1 VKELFVPK
9 SFSRDSAKKIAVVNE
24 ILEGYEAEGYRLT
37 LRQLYYQLVSRGHV
51 ENSVKSYKRIGALV
65 SDARLAGM
73 VDWEMIEDRGRTIKS
88 PVCWNNPAEI
98 VDAAERGFAID
109 KWEDQDSYAEVMVE
123 KDALS
128 GVLWPVCS
136 RLNISFMANKGY
148 SSSSA
153 MYEAG
158 ARLQGKMDQGKK
170 VSIFYLGDHDP
181 SGIDMTRDV
190 EERLSLFS
198 RDTVGVVRL
207 ALNLDQVRAL
217 NPPENP
223 AKETD
228 SRARRYISEFGHSSW
243 ELDAVEPKQLDRLVT
258 AAVTGLLD
266 KKRWKEA
273 VRREAEMKSELEE
286 FVKNYK
292 GGKR

>member
-1 VKELFVPK
+1 MKELFVLK
-9 SFSRDSAKKIAVVNE
+9 RFSHNSIKKISIINE
-24 ILEGYEAEGYRLT
+24 ILEVYEAEGYRLT
-37 LRQLYYQLVSRGHV
+37 LRQLYYQLVSRGHI
-51 ENSVKSYKRIGALV
+51 ENSVKSYKNIGMLV
-65 SDARLAGM
+65 SDARLAGQI
-73 VDWEMIEDRGRTIKS
+73 DWEMIEDRGRIIKS

-98 VDAAERGFAID
+98 VNAAAKQFTID
-109 KWEDQDSYAEVMVE
+109 KWKDQENYTEVMVE

-158 ARLQGKMDQGKK
+158 ARLLRKIDEGKRI
-170 VSIFYLGDHDP
+170 SIFYLGDHDP

-198 RDTVGVVRL
+198 RDSIGVVRL
-207 ALNLDQVRAL
+207 ALNLDQVKAL

-228 SRARRYISEFGHSSW
+228 SRAKKYISEFGHSSW
-243 ELDAVEPKQLDRLVT
+243 ELDAIEPKQLDCLIT
-258 AAVTGLLD
+258 DAVMGLMD
-266 KKRWKEA
+266 RKKWKKAMQKEK
-273 VRREAEMKSELEE
+273 EMRSELEE
-286 FVKNYK
+286 FVENYK
-292 GGKR
+292 EKNL

>member
-1 VKELFVPK
+1 
-9 SFSRDSAKKIAVVNE
+9 VV
-24 ILEGYEAEGYRLT
+24 
-37 LRQLYYQLVSRGHV
+37 
-51 ENSVKSYKRIGALV
+51 
-65 SDARLAGM
+65 
-73 VDWEMIEDRGRTIKS
+73 
-88 PVCWNNPAEI
+88 
-98 VDAAERGFAID
+98 AAARGFAID
-109 KWEDQDSYAEVMVE
+109 KWEDQENYVEVMVE

-158 ARLQGKMDQGKK
+158 ARLLRRIDEGKRI
-170 VSIFYLGDHDP
+170 SIFYLGDHDP

-198 RDTVGVVRL
+198 RDSIGVVRL
-207 ALNLDQVRAL
+207 ALNLDQVKVL

-228 SRARRYISEFGHSSW
+228 SRARKYISEFGHSSW
-243 ELDAVEPKQLDRLVT
+243 ELDAIEPKQLDRLIT
-258 AAVTGLLD
+258 GAVMDLLD
-266 KKRWKEA
+266 KKKWKKAIQKEK
-273 VRREAEMKSELEE
+273 EMKSELEE
-286 FVKNYK
+286 FVEDYK
-292 GGKR
+292 AKEVKP